1 MNPIGY
7 AFEGFDAMGQPRA
20 TDNGQPVDTTG
31 ELTQTDV
38 DGPFTGPVEL
48 AAKLAQSAAAREC
61 FARQW
66 LQFGS
71 GMPIATDS
79 ARSALAKEAEMFI
92 NGSQSVAE
100 LTVSLVRSNMF
111 STRCR
116 VEE

>member
-1 MNPIGY
+1 
-7 AFEGFDAMGQPRA
+7 
-20 TDNGQPVDTTG
+20 
-31 ELTQTDV
+31 V